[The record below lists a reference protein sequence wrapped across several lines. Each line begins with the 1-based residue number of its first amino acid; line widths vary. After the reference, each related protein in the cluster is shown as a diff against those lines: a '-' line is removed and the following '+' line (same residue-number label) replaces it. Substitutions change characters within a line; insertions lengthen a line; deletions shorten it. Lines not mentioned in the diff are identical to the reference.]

1 MTAVIQTSLMRL
13 GDYQAQIVY
22 DDELGLFRG
31 EILGLNGGADFY
43 GQNPD
48 ELRQEFAQSLKV
60 FLEICQEKGIVPT
73 ASGTTSPHQIFRV
86 TRKQGALI
94 NRRIH
99 LGRKQP
105 HKANASSAKPYT
117 IST

>member
-1 MTAVIQTSLMRL
+1 MHL
-13 GDYQAQIVY
+13 GDYQAKIEY

-60 FLEICQEKGIVPT
+60 FLEVCQEKGISPT
-73 ASGTTSPHQIFRV
+73 RPKVTLANKGFRISRKRDGTLVAIVHRRRHHQ
-86 TRKQGALI
+86 
-94 NRRIH
+94 
-99 LGRKQP
+99 
-105 HKANASSAKPYT
+105 
-117 IST
+117 STKNIL